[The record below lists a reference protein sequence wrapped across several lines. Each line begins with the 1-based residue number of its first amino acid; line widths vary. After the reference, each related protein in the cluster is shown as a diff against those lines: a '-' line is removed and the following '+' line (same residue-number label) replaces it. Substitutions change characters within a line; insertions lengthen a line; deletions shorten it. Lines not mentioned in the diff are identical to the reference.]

1 MHNTYWAGNSHEGGR
16 SRGVG
21 NGMDG
26 IIMISRRGWVTYD
39 CSGKGPGFII
49 SNAMQ

>member
-1 MHNTYWAGNSHEGGR
+1 MHNIIGLEPHEGWR

-21 NGMDG
+21 NGIDG
-26 IIMISRRGWVTYD
+26 IMISHLGWATYD